1 MCKRTCE
8 ELLTRDGGWWGQ
20 WRFIRTFFLLSL
32 CSLSPLFLFLCLCS
46 LVSSLSCLLSSF
58 LSVFLLSPPETLLGP
73 VWLFMYP
80 YSLHF
85 SACVKRKITS
95 TDYVGAY
102 IIWQLYLKIYL
113 WSWRGKMKASAKF
126 LAEEIWKINGVAG
139 GGSWAIQAH
148 WRMLHPYLE
157 ERAQPSHQNSAA
169 CPEGEGNTP
178 NKLALFVT
186 IDLARFS

>member
-1 MCKRTCE
+1 MRAVKVYKN
-8 ELLTRDGGWWGQ
+8 
-20 WRFIRTFFLLSL
+20 FFPAE
-32 CSLSPLFLFLCLCS
+32 PLFS
-46 LVSSLSCLLSSF
+46 LSSLSVSLSLFSHLLPPLPPASSF

-95 TDYVGAY
+95 TDYIGAY

-169 CPEGEGNTP
+169 CPEGEGNTL

-186 IDLARFS
+186 IDLALFP